1 MLLKNESIIVNQFA
15 ASPFLCKLCT
25 IQLHLMLRAFAIYML
40 VYVCVYEFISL
51 VSLFFGLISF
61 VYWVEITF
69 SPFLYFEVEQDNNNN
84 NNRE

>member
-40 VYVCVYEFISL
+40 VYICVYEFISL

>member
-1 MLLKNESIIVNQFA
+1 
-15 ASPFLCKLCT
+15 
-25 IQLHLMLRAFAIYML
+25 MLRAFAIYML